1 MIVFKTILKI
11 LNKLKG
17 LIILYTIML
26 ISVTSI
32 NQVSNNAQSF
42 EEVKPS
48 IIVVNHNQD
57 MVSDNFIK
65 FLDEHFKIKDIDVSN
80 EEKIDDALFYR
91 DVSLV
96 IYVRD
101 NFNKVLSDEDINI
114 NYKSSGDEYSSYG
127 KMIIDSYF
135 NTLSIYKDKYSG
147 EELFNKVNS
156 VLNKNINVVVDSK
169 IDTNNLSRMT
179 RFFNFLNYAILAGCV
194 YSISMILAS
203 VKEEKIRKRTVISS
217 FDMKKY
223 NRILLLSCFLVIFGM
238 WLLYMLLAF
247 IMFKDLMV
255 SYNGLLYIINSFV
268 FSVCALSLGFL
279 IGTITQNKNAISGII
294 NVVGV
299 GSSFL
304 CGCFVPME
312 YMPLYVLKIAH
323 ALPTYYFVINNEN
336 IKLIE
341 NFSYSNLGSL
351 VINMGVV
358 LLFGIGFIVIT
369 NYINKKKQVLD

>member
-32 NQVSNNAQSF
+32 NQVSNNIDSF

-48 IIVVNHNQD
+48 IIVVNNNKD
-57 MVSDNFIK
+57 IVSNNFVK
-65 FLDEHFKIKDIDVSN
+65 FLDNHFEIKDIDSSD

-96 IYVRD
+96 IYIPD
-101 NFNKVLSDEDINI
+101 DFNNILSNEIVNI

-127 KMIIDSYF
+127 KMMIDSYF
-135 NTLSIYKDKYSG
+135 NTLNLYKDKYRE
-147 EELFNKVNS
+147 EELFDKVNN
-156 VLNKNINVVVDSK
+156 VLNNNINVVVDSK

-203 VKEEKIRKRTVISS
+203 VKNEKIRKRTIISS
-217 FDMKKY
+217 YDMKKY
-223 NRILLLSCFLVIFGM
+223 NRILLLSSSIVIFGM

-247 IMFKDLMV
+247 ILFKDLFV

-268 FSVCALSLGFL
+268 FSVCSLCLGFM
-279 IGTITQNKNAISGII
+279 IGTITQSKEAISGII
-294 NVVGV
+294 NVVAV

-312 YMPLYVLKIAH
+312 YMPDYVLKIAH
-323 ALPTYYFVINNEN
+323 ILPSYYFVINNEN

-341 NFSYSNLGSL
+341 EFKVSNLSSL
-351 VINMGVV
+351 FINMGVV
-358 LLFGIGFIVIT
+358 LLFGIGFIIVT
-369 NYINKKKQVLD
+369 NYVNKKKQVLN

>member
-32 NQVSNNAQSF
+32 NQVSNNIDSF

-48 IIVVNHNQD
+48 IIVVNNNKD
-57 MVSDNFIK
+57 IVSNNFVK
-65 FLDEHFKIKDIDVSN
+65 FLDNHFEIKDIDSSD

-96 IYVRD
+96 IYIPD
-101 NFNKVLSDEDINI
+101 DFNNILSNEIVNI

-127 KMIIDSYF
+127 KMMIDSYF
-135 NTLSIYKDKYSG
+135 NTLNLYKDKYRE
-147 EELFNKVNS
+147 EELFDKVNN
-156 VLNKNINVVVDSK
+156 VLNNNINVVVDSK

-203 VKEEKIRKRTVISS
+203 VKNEKIRKRTIISS
-217 FDMKKY
+217 YDMKKY
-223 NRILLLSCFLVIFGM
+223 NRILLLSSSIVIFGM

-247 IMFKDLMV
+247 ILFKDLFV

-268 FSVCALSLGFL
+268 FSVCSLCLGFM
-279 IGTITQNKNAISGII
+279 IGTTTQSKEAISGII
-294 NVVGV
+294 NVVAV

-312 YMPLYVLKIAH
+312 YMPDYVLKIAH
-323 ALPTYYFVINNEN
+323 ILPSYYFVINNEN

-341 NFSYSNLGSL
+341 EFKVSNLSSL
-351 VINMGVV
+351 FINMGVV
-358 LLFGIGFIVIT
+358 LLFGIGFIIVT
-369 NYINKKKQVLD
+369 NYVNKKKQVLN